1 MKGMILFLAASS
13 SDWNSAVLGFIGV
26 VIGAVIGAVAAS
38 IGGAFAQWFTR
49 QQERQ
54 SVAAALAG
62 EVQGLI
68 DILGMRQAAE
78 GLLQGMRFPIDDHP
92 FLIFE
97 ANVGKIGFLPPAL
110 ASRVAEFYSMARGLV
125 VDFRTLYK
133 GDIPQRLSEDLFR
146 KGLADNIKAL
156 KPVAKALVAD
166 MREEA
171 ARRWYRELWPFQAR
185 VSFQKGLNLLKRRI
199 QRPPGNRDRT

>member
-13 SDWNSAVLGFIGV
+13 SDWNSAVLGFV
-26 VIGAVIGAVAAS
+26 GAVIGAVAAS
-38 IGGAFAQWFTR
+38 IGGAFAQWFTC

-68 DILGMRQAAE
+68 DNMGMRQAAE

-97 ANVGKIGFLPPAL
+97 ANVGKIGFLPPPL
-110 ASRVAEFYSMARGLV
+110 ASRVGEFYRGLV

-133 GDIPQRLSEDLFR
+133 GDIPQR
-146 KGLADNIKAL
+146 
-156 KPVAKALVAD
+156 
-166 MREEA
+166 
-171 ARRWYRELWPFQAR
+171 
-185 VSFQKGLNLLKRRI
+185 
-199 QRPPGNRDRT
+199 